1 MNKAVVGETGLK
13 SHVSNLTSEAMPLY
27 INFNGEI
34 LEAQS
39 KLLTV
44 ANRAFKYGDGL
55 FESMRLMKGH
65 LKFAEQHADR
75 LQRSMKALKIDSY
88 SQMDA
93 WFLKEKAEQLAL
105 RNGIK
110 HGRLR
115 LTVYRDAEGFYAPS
129 QNKMGY
135 CLEIQSMDEP
145 RYFLNDKGL
154 IMDIFTEIPKP
165 VNYLSNIKTCNSL
178 PFVMA
183 GLFKSQNRLDE
194 VFIVNQQG
202 NLCEAGSSNIFVWY
216 KNNLYT
222 PALSEGCVEGVMRQI
237 VIKLAQENGIPFTEA
252 QINPDILY
260 EADEVFLTN
269 ASRGIQ
275 WVMGFGVKRYFNQLS
290 KGLIG
295 ELNKL

>member
-1 MNKAVVGETGLK
+1 MTA
-13 SHVSNLTSEAMPLY
+13 Y

-34 LEAQS
+34 LAADS

-44 ANRAFKYGDGL
+44 ANRAFRYGDGL
-55 FESMRLMKGH
+55 FESMRLMKGQ
-65 LKFAEQHADR
+65 LKFADMHADR
-75 LQRSMKALKIDSY
+75 LQRGMKALKIDGY
-88 SQMDA
+88 SQMDT
-93 WFLKEKAEQLAL
+93 WFLKEKAEQLASKN
-105 RNGIK
+105 RTK

-115 LTVYRDAEGFYAPS
+115 LTVYRDSDGLYTPS
-129 QNKMGY
+129 QNKAAY
-135 CLEIQSMDEP
+135 CLELLPIDEP

-154 IMDIFTEIPKP
+154 IMDIFTELKKP
-165 VNYLSNIKTCNSL
+165 TNYLSNIKTCNSL
-178 PFVMA
+178 IYVLA
-183 GLFKSQNRLDE
+183 GIFKTQNKLDDT
-194 VFIVNQQG
+194 FLLNQDG

-216 KNNLYT
+216 QSHLYT
-222 PALSEGCVEGVMRQI
+222 PALSEGCVEGVMRQV
-237 VIKLAQENGIPFTEA
+237 VIKLAKQANIPFTEA

-269 ASRGIQ
+269 AGKGIQ